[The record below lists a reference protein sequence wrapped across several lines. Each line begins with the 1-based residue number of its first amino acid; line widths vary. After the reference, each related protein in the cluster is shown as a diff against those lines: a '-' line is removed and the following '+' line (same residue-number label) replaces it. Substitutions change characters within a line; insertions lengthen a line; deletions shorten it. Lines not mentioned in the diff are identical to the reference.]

1 MVNLEWI
8 SINHLMIYW
17 SSMEVLKKLSKEYSL
32 FLSILTF
39 VGIGYFEHQLS
50 SSTIGNLVGL
60 GILFVVIIYSAM
72 SVAHH
77 AEMLAEKF
85 GEPYGTLI
93 LTMSAVIVEIVI
105 IVIMMMHAHNPNLA
119 RDTIY
124 SAIMLDINGLLG
136 VAAIIGGLKYGEQ
149 PYNVDSSNSYLSML
163 LVAIGIAMVLPEF
176 LSVEYHMRFMM
187 FNVVVFILLYI
198 IFTRVQLMSHRYFF
212 EYKNSDECEDE
223 KCHDTHSINAWY
235 HSFILVISIVAIG
248 VLAEMLSLFMNH
260 TLEHFGMP
268 LAIGAVMVAVI
279 SAAPELITAI
289 RAAVDNRMQTV
300 INIALGASL
309 ATVLLTIPAVIVVSY
324 LMGMELNLSLTPIQT
339 MMISLTLLVSIV
351 NFNDGETNVLEGFL
365 HFILFVVFCF
375 LLFV

>member
-1 MVNLEWI
+1 MD
-8 SINHLMIYW
+8 
-17 SSMEVLKKLSKEYSL
+17 VLKKLTKEYSL
-32 FLSILTF
+32 WLSLLTVVTISF
-39 VGIGYFEHQLS
+39 FEHTLA
-50 SSTIGNLVGL
+50 SSTVGNLIGL
-60 GILFVVIIYSAM
+60 GIIFVVIIYSAM
-72 SVAHH
+72 AVAHH

-93 LTMSAVIVEIVI
+93 LTMSAVLVEIVI
-105 IVIMMMHAHNPNLA
+105 IVIMMMHADNANLA

-136 VAAIIGGLKYGEQ
+136 LAAIIGGLKYGEQ

-176 LSVEYHMRFMM
+176 LDAQYHMRFMM
-187 FNVVVFILLYI
+187 FNVIVFVMLYA
-198 IFTRVQLMSHRYFF
+198 IFTRVQLKSHKYFF
-212 EYKNSDECEDE
+212 EYKDTQECEDGH
-223 KCHDTHSINAWY
+223 CHSEDINPWY
-235 HSFILVISIVAIG
+235 HSFVLLLSIVFIG
-248 VLAEMLSLFMNH
+248 VLAEILSLFMNH
-260 TLEHFGMP
+260 TLAHFGLP

-324 LMGMELNLSLTPIQT
+324 MMNLELNLSLSPIQT
-339 MMISLTLLVSIV
+339 MMISLTLLVSMV

>member
-1 MVNLEWI
+1 MQI
-8 SINHLMIYW
+8 
-17 SSMEVLKKLSKEYSL
+17 LKDFSKEYSL
-32 FLSILTF
+32 FLAIIAYF
-39 VGIGYFEHQLS
+39 GISHFEHTLVG
-50 SSTIGNLVGL
+50 STYGNLLGF

-93 LTMSAVIVEIVI
+93 LTISAVIVEIVI
-105 IVIMMMHAHNPNLA
+105 IVIMMTHAHNPELA

-124 SAIMLDINGLLG
+124 SAVMLDINGLLG
-136 VAAIIGGLKYGEQ
+136 IAAIIGGIKYGEQ

-176 LSVEYHMRFMM
+176 IDPVYHNRFMM
-187 FNVVVFILLYI
+187 FNVVVFVFLYV
-198 IFTRVQLMSHRYFF
+198 IFTRVQLTSHKYFF
-212 EYKNSDECEDE
+212 EYKSAEEKACEE
-223 KCHDTHSINAWY
+223 GEICKTHPEINAWY
-235 HSFILVISIVAIG
+235 HAANLVISIIVIG
-248 VLAEMLSLFMNH
+248 ILAEILSVFMGN
-260 TLEHFGMP
+260 TLEIYGLPM
-268 LAIGAVMVAVI
+268 AIGAVGVAII
-279 SAAPELITAI
+279 SAAPELITAV

-324 LMGMELNLSLTPIQT
+324 FMGMELNLSLTPTQT
-339 MMISLTLLVSIV
+339 MMIALTLLVSMV

-365 HFILFVVFCF
+365 HFILFVVFAF
-375 LLFV
+375 LVFV

>member
-1 MVNLEWI
+1 MQI
-8 SINHLMIYW
+8 
-17 SSMEVLKKLSKEYSL
+17 LKDFSKEYSL
-32 FLSILTF
+32 FLAILTYA
-39 VGIGYFEHQLS
+39 GISYFEHTLLQ
-50 SSTIGNLVGL
+50 STIGNLIGFS
-60 GILFVVIIYSAM
+60 ILFAVIIYAAM

-105 IVIMMMHAHNPNLA
+105 ILIMMIHAQSPELA

-124 SAIMLDINGLLG
+124 SAVMLDINGLLG
-136 VAAIIGGLKYGEQ
+136 IAAIIGGIKYGEQ

-176 LSVEYHMRFMM
+176 VDPVHHNKFMM
-187 FNVVVFILLYI
+187 FNVIVFVFLYI
-198 IFTRVQLMSHRYFF
+198 IFTRIQLTSHKYFF
-212 EYKNSDECEDE
+212 EYE
-223 KCHDTHSINAWY
+223 KEEVICNEAGVCAPHREINAWY
-235 HSFILVISIVAIG
+235 HAFNLVVSIVVIG
-248 VLAEMLSLFMNH
+248 VLAEILSVFMGN
-260 TLEHFGMP
+260 TLETFGLP
-268 LAIGAVMVAVI
+268 LAIGAVGVAVI
-279 SAAPELITAI
+279 SAAPELITAV

-309 ATVLLTIPAVIVVSY
+309 ATVLLTIPAVIIAAYY
-324 LMGMELNLSLTPIQT
+324 LDMELNLSLTPIQT
-339 MMISLTLLVSIV
+339 MMISLTLLVSMV

-365 HFILFVVFCF
+365 HFILFIVFGF